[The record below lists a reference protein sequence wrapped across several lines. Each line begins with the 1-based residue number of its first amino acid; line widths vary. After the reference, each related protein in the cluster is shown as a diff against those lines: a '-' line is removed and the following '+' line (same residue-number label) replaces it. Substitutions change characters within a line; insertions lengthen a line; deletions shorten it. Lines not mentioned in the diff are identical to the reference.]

1 MFFSKVVENIKL
13 NDRLF
18 LKPEYLNHEFVSG
31 NKWRKLK
38 YNIEKAKN
46 EGQTT
51 LLSFGGAYSNHIAA
65 LASAGKIYGFKTIGV
80 IRGEELESNYENNPT
95 LKYAKS
101 CGMIF
106 KFVSREAYKMKDALH
121 FINDLRNQFG
131 AFMLIPE
138 GGTNKLAI
146 KGCEE
151 IFNPTDIMFDY
162 VCCCVGTGGTISGLI
177 NSCWPH
183 QKILGFPALKG
194 AYLNK
199 DISKFAK
206 RKNWELIEGYHFGG
220 YAKINEE
227 LIHFMN
233 NFKLKYDIQLD
244 PVYTAKMIFGVNE
257 LMNNGY
263 FEKNAKILLIHS
275 GGLQGIPGMNEKLRK
290 KKLPLIN

>member
-46 EGQTT
+46 EGHTT

>member
-1 MFFSKVVENIKL
+1 MFFSKVVDNIKL

-38 YNIEKAKN
+38 YNLLKAKN

-65 LASAGKIYGFKTIGV
+65 LASAGKAYSFNTIGV
-80 IRGEELESNYENNPT
+80 IRGKELESNFENNPT
-95 LKYAKS
+95 LNYAKS

-106 KFVSREAYKMKDALH
+106 KFVTRDDYKKKEELN
-121 FINDLRNQFG
+121 FINDLKDQFG
-131 AFMLIPE
+131 EFMLIPE
-138 GGTNKLAI
+138 GGTNTLAI

-151 IFNPTDIMFDY
+151 IFTPTDIMFDY

-177 NSCWPH
+177 NSSWSH

-194 AYLNK
+194 AFLSK

-206 RKNWELIEGYHFGG
+206 CKNWELIEDYHFGG

-233 NFKLKYDIQLD
+233 NFKLQYGIQLD

-257 LMNNGY
+257 LINKGY

-275 GGLQGIPGMNEKLRK
+275 GGLQGISGMNKKLRK

>member
-106 KFVSREAYKMKDALH
+106 KFVSRESYKMKDALH

-206 RKNWELIEGYHFGG
+206 RKNWELIEDYHFGG

-227 LIHFMN
+227 LIHFLN
-233 NFKLKYDIQLD
+233 ETEIGRDIAVQIPTVSSCEQKHEVELNKFQNFA
-244 PVYTAKMIFGVNE
+244 T
-257 LMNNGY
+257 
-263 FEKNAKILLIHS
+263 S
-275 GGLQGIPGMNEKLRK
+275 
-290 KKLPLIN
+290 

>member
-38 YNIEKAKN
+38 YNLLKAKD

-65 LASAGKIYGFKTIGV
+65 LASAGKAYNFKTIGV
-80 IRGEELESNYENNPT
+80 IRGEELESNFENNPT

-101 CGMIF
+101 CGMTF
-106 KFVSREAYKMKDALH
+106 KFVSRDDYKKKEELN
-121 FINDLRNQFG
+121 FINDLKGQFG
-131 AFMLIPE
+131 KFMLIPE
-138 GGTNKLAI
+138 GGTNTLAV

-151 IFNPTDIMFDY
+151 IFNPKDVMFDY

-177 NSCWPH
+177 NSSWSH

-194 AYLNK
+194 TFLNK

-206 RKNWELIEGYHFGG
+206 RNNWELIEDYHFGG

-233 NFKLKYDIQLD
+233 NFKLQYGIQLD
-244 PVYTAKMIFGVNE
+244 PIYTAKMIFGVNE
-257 LMNNGY
+257 LIGKGF
-263 FEKNAKILLIHS
+263 FEEKAKILLIHS
-275 GGLQGIPGMNEKLRK
+275 GGLQGISGMNDKLLK

>member
-46 EGQTT
+46 EGHTT

-106 KFVSREAYKMKDALH
+106 KFVSRESYKMKDALH

-183 QKILGFPALKG
+183 QKILGFQIASMEGLKQG
-194 AYLNK
+194 PPFLLRVSPGNYLNLFPA
-199 DISKFAK
+199 DTAEPSPAPDHNTLAM
-206 RKNWELIEGYHFGG
+206 RRSASSVPSQQMTMPECWE
-220 YAKINEE
+220 KP
-227 LIHFMN
+227 M
-233 NFKLKYDIQLD
+233 
-244 PVYTAKMIFGVNE
+244 PT
-257 LMNNGY
+257 
-263 FEKNAKILLIHS
+263 
-275 GGLQGIPGMNEKLRK
+275 P
-290 KKLPLIN
+290 PP

>member
-46 EGQTT
+46 EGHTT

-106 KFVSREAYKMKDALH
+106 KFVSRESYKMKDALH

>member
-38 YNIEKAKN
+38 YNIKKAKN

-65 LASAGKIYGFKTIGV
+65 LASAGKIYDFKTIGV
-80 IRGEELESNYENNPT
+80 IRGEELESNYEDNPT

-106 KFVSREAYKMKDALH
+106 KFVSRDVYKMKDALH

-177 NSCWPH
+177 NSSWPH

-206 RKNWELIEGYHFGG
+206 RKNWELIEDYHFGG

-233 NFKLKYDIQLD
+233 NFKLKYNIQLD

-257 LMNNGY
+257 LINNGY

>member
-38 YNIEKAKN
+38 YNLLKAKD

-65 LASAGKIYGFKTIGV
+65 LASAGKAYNFKTIGV
-80 IRGEELESNYENNPT
+80 IRGEELESNFENNPT

-101 CGMIF
+101 CGMTF
-106 KFVSREAYKMKDALH
+106 KFVSRDDYKKKEELN
-121 FINDLRNQFG
+121 FINDLKGQFG
-131 AFMLIPE
+131 KFMLIPE
-138 GGTNKLAI
+138 GGTNTLAV

-151 IFNPTDIMFDY
+151 IFNPKDVMFDY

-177 NSCWPH
+177 NSSWSH

-194 AYLNK
+194 TFLNK

-206 RKNWELIEGYHFGG
+206 RNNWELIEDYHFGG

-233 NFKLKYDIQLD
+233 NFKLQYGIQLD
-244 PVYTAKMIFGVNE
+244 PIYTAKMVFGVNE
-257 LMNNGY
+257 LIEKGF
-263 FEKNAKILLIHS
+263 FEEKAKILLIHS
-275 GGLQGIPGMNEKLRK
+275 GGLQGISGMNDKLLK